1 MIKREDIMVMFR
13 SLVSNTDQVTDQ
25 AENSVPSRILRVIQE
40 NPSLS
45 QKNIAELIGEKLST
59 VKYYME
65 MMKKSGIIERKGTS
79 QKGKWVIR

>member
-13 SLVSNTDQVTDQ
+13 SLVSNTDQ

>member
-1 MIKREDIMVMFR
+1 MVMFR

-79 QKGKWVIR
+79 QKGSVK